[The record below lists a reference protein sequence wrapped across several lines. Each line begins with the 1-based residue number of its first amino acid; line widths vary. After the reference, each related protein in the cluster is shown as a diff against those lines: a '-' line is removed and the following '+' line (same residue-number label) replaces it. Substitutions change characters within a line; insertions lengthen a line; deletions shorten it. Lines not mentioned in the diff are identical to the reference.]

1 MDTFDL
7 RGRVVIVTG
16 STKGIGKA
24 IAAGFC
30 RAGAKVVVSSRKA
43 DACEAVTAELN
54 REQARDGGEAVSIP
68 CHAGKL
74 DELEALVSRTLD
86 RWGKI
91 TTCVPNAAAN
101 PTTEGSPGSPT
112 RRSTRSWRPTC
123 APRSGCAGSCSRTWS
138 SAGTGRSS
146 SSRASRGSRG
156 APISGRTRCPRSRA
170 TSSLATSRWST
181 ARTGSGSTRIA
192 PGLIKTDFAKALW
205 TDPERLDAVSRRLP
219 LRRIGDP
226 AEVAG
231 AALFLASPAASYV
244 TGQVLNVCGGAAV
257 GMRRGSPAPPVPP
270 APAGPAAGA
279 GARRGAER

>member
-101 PTTEGSPGSPT
+101 PYHGGLAGIPDSAFDKIMETNVRATFWLCRLVLPHLVERGDGSIVIIASIAGLKGSPDLGAYAHVQGRVPPA
-112 RRSTRSWRPTC
+112 RSQPRGGVRP
-123 APRSGCAGSCSRTWS
+123 A
-138 SAGTGRSS
+138 
-146 SSRASRGSRG
+146 RGPGQRD
-156 APISGRTRCPRSRA
+156 RSRA
-170 TSSLATSRWST
+170 HQDRLREGAVDR
-181 ARTGSGSTRIA
+181 SGA
-192 PGLIKTDFAKALW
+192 
-205 TDPERLDAVSRRLP
+205 
-219 LRRIGDP
+219 
-226 AEVAG
+226 
-231 AALFLASPAASYV
+231 
-244 TGQVLNVCGGAAV
+244 
-257 GMRRGSPAPPVPP
+257 
-270 APAGPAAGA
+270 
-279 GARRGAER
+279 ARRGVQPPAAAPHRRSDRRRWRERRSFSRARPPPT

>member
-1 MDTFDL
+1 MDPFDL
-7 RGRVVIVTG
+7 RGQVAVVTG

-74 DELEALVSRTLD
+74 EELEALVARTLD

-101 PTTEGSPGSPT
+101 PYHGGLAGIPDSAFDKIMETNVRATFWLCRLVLPHMVERGEGSITIIASIAGLKGSPDLGAYAM
-112 RRSTRSWRPTC
+112 SKV
-123 APRSGCAGSCSRTWS
+123 AGHQ
-138 SAGTGRSS
+138 
-146 SSRASRGSRG
+146 
-156 APISGRTRCPRSRA
+156 
-170 TSSLATSRWST
+170 LARNL
-181 ARTGSGSTRIA
+181 AVEYGPHGVRVNAIA

-205 TDPERLDAVSRRLP
+205 TDPERLEAVSNRLP

-226 AEVAG
+226 SEVAG

-257 GMRRGSPAPPVPP
+257 V
-270 APAGPAAGA
+270 
-279 GARRGAER
+279 